1 MVSQDFY
8 FLTHALA
15 KPVYVFSRLP
25 AFCKCYSKLFMSSL
39 LPNRYGGGGI
49 TPGLSGRGVK
59 ITTHIHVVPRLRKC
73 GAIPPLNQ
81 NVFMAWWL
89 LKHKTALI
97 LLYLIL
103 YFSYLSYKLL
113 LFPPISAIRWLFL
126 CVYPATPQ
134 RNFTSPVCI
143 LVSWLF
149 LQTMSYFHIWLFVQ
163 QSFCIISVVAFRII
177 TDSFPA
183 HFLVGY
189 NLIHACNT
197 HTHTQKGEDIV
208 SPSPTGDSWFYFN
221 SVWSVPA
228 CSRRW

>member
-1 MVSQDFY
+1 M
-8 FLTHALA
+8 
-15 KPVYVFSRLP
+15 
-25 AFCKCYSKLFMSSL
+25 L
-39 LPNRYGGGGI
+39 LPSLCMYSVDFQPFVNATANYLCPASYPIGTGGGGI

-197 HTHTQKGEDIV
+197 HTHTHTHTLYLFRNIV
-208 SPSPTGDSWFYFN
+208 
-221 SVWSVPA
+221 VH
-228 CSRRW
+228 